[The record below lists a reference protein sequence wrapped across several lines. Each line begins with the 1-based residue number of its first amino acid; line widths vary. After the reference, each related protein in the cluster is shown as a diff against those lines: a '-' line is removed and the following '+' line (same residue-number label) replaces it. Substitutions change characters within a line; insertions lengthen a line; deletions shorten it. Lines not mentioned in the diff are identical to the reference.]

1 MLFSMSLAPINSVL
15 LVCLCTLFTLQTI
28 FQGRYIYFAFE
39 GKDTEAEKILKL
51 AF

>member
-15 LVCLCTLFTLQTI
+15 LVWLCTLFTLQNT

-39 GKDTEAEKILKL
+39 DKDTESEKFLKL